1 MTAKSPNRPHTGSLA
16 GPLTGPL
23 FAPVFAPVLVLAIA
37 LAAPQEAA
45 AQRETRELEALEEQ
59 LKDQAEE
66 ERRLREEAKAREK
79 EIAALRHNLIETAHA
94 LQEAERKI
102 TALEASIADLE
113 AEKGEAQS
121 ALDVESG
128 NLSDV
133 LAALQSLELSRPP
146 ALLVTPQDANQ
157 AARAAMLLSEAAP
170 ALEARAA
177 RLRAAIDRL
186 NSLSA
191 ALDRDKT
198 ALVEANR
205 ELSARRDVL
214 TELTAQKEKE
224 RDVAARLAA
233 AAQKESAR
241 LAARA
246 TTLRDLLR
254 RLERLA
260 HSVTPRLKP
269 PPPAPQAPALAR
281 PASPPSIKRA
291 PPQPY
296 QSARRFADARGAL
309 RPPVAGRLIGEFG
322 KVRPEG
328 GRFEGMRFVARDQAI
343 VTAPFEGR
351 IVFAMGWEPVGNM
364 IVLDVGGG
372 YHIVFKGVGAIMV
385 QESQRIAAGEPIA
398 QMTDGGASL
407 DLEIRKNGEP
417 VNPALWLSSKTVEDP
432 AF

>member
-1 MTAKSPNRPHTGSLA
+1 MIARPLIA
-16 GPLTGPL
+16 VA
-23 FAPVFAPVLVLAIA
+23 FA
-37 LAAPQEAA
+37 LACAGQAA
-45 AQRETRELEALEEQ
+45 AQSETRELLEVEER

-66 ERRLREEAKAREK
+66 ERRLREEAQAREK
-79 EIAALRHNLIETAHA
+79 EIASLRHNLIETAHA

-102 TALEASIADLE
+102 TALEASIEDLE
-113 AEKGEAQS
+113 TEKNEAEN
-121 ALDVESG
+121 ALSVESG

-146 ALLVTPQDANQ
+146 ALLVTPDDANE
-157 AARAAMLLSEAAP
+157 AARAAMLLSDAAP
-170 ALEARAA
+170 ALEERASA
-177 RLRAAIDRL
+177 LRAAIERL
-186 NSLSA
+186 ASLSA
-191 ALDRDKT
+191 ALDRDKS
-198 ALVEANR
+198 ALLDANQ
-205 ELSARRDVL
+205 ELAARRDVL

-224 RDVAARLAA
+224 RDVAERLAA
-233 AAQKESAR
+233 AAQRETAR

-246 TTLRDLLR
+246 TSLRDLLR

-269 PPPAPQAPALAR
+269 PVPKPAAPAQETPALAR
-281 PASPPSIKRA
+281 PASPPSIKREA
-291 PPQPY
+291 PAPY
-296 QSARRFADARGAL
+296 VAARRFADAKGAL
-309 RPPVAGRLIGEFG
+309 RPPVAGRIAGEFG
-322 KVRPEG
+322 RVRPEG
-328 GRFEGMRFVARDQAI
+328 GRFEGVRFVARDQAI

-385 QESQRIAAGEPIA
+385 EESQRIAAGEPIA

-417 VNPALWLSSKTVEDP
+417 VNPALWLSRKTVEDP